1 MSRLRPPAPPLTG
14 PVASGAGP
22 TAAGVTHRQRPR
34 ILSATPSLPPS
45 AGTQEAASAS
55 GRVVNPGVAVAG
67 WAHALPER
75 RVTNHDLARTLDTSD
90 QWIVERTGIRER
102 RVAAAGEST
111 GPLAVAATRMALDR
125 ARVAPG
131 DVDLVVVATS
141 TPERPIP
148 ATAAIVAA
156 ELGIAGGAFDL
167 NAACAGFVYG
177 LATTAALVGQGMAR
191 TAVLV
196 GADTMTSV
204 TDPDDRATA
213 VLFGD
218 AAAAL
223 VLTGTGGPTPING
236 DHAQPAPSSAT
247 ATPGLLACDL
257 VGDPGGIDLL
267 VVPAGGSARP
277 ATTETVASGEHYLRM
292 DGREVFRRAV
302 RAVTASV
309 ERTLARAGCGA
320 DDVTWFVPHQAN
332 ARIVDAV
339 LPRIGVPAERT
350 LSNVDRF
357 GNTSAASIP
366 LALAEEADAGRLA
379 PGDLL
384 LLCGFGAGLTVG
396 TALWRWGPPA

>member
-1 MSRLRPPAPPLTG
+1 MTATVPALDIDD
-14 PVASGAGP
+14 
-22 TAAGVTHRQRPR
+22 TAPAFPRAGV
-34 ILSATPSLPPS
+34 AT
-45 AGTQEAASAS
+45 GIT
-55 GRVVNPGVAVAG
+55 VAG
-67 WAHALPER
+67 WGQALPAH
-75 RVTNHDLARTLDTSD
+75 RVTNHDLAHHLDTSD

-102 RVAAAGEST
+102 RVSGAGEST
-111 GPLAVAATRMALDR
+111 GPLAVAATRTALDR
-125 ARVAPG
+125 AGVAPA
-131 DVDLVVVATS
+131 DVDVVVVATS

-148 ATAAIVAA
+148 ATAATVAA
-156 ELGIAGGAFDL
+156 ELGMTGGAFDV

-177 LATTAALVGQGMAR
+177 LTTTAALIGQGMAR

-223 VLTGTGGPTPING
+223 VLVVSGPSAPANGT
-236 DHAQPAPSSAT
+236 DASPAA
-247 ATPGLLACDL
+247 PGIVACDL

-277 ATTETVASGEHYLRM
+277 ATADTVAGREHFLQM

-302 RAVTASV
+302 RAVATSV
-309 ERTLARAGCGA
+309 ERTLTRASRTA
-320 DDVTWFVPHQAN
+320 DDVAWFVPHQAN

-339 LPRIGVPAERT
+339 LPRIGIPAERT
-350 LSNVDRF
+350 VSNVDRF

-366 LALAEEADAGRLA
+366 LALAEQADAGHLA
-379 PGDLL
+379 PGDLV

-396 TALWRWGPPA
+396 TALWRWGTPA